1 MALSVADFW
10 SDPAGT
16 YRAVRAHSRH
26 LCEPLEV
33 EDYGLQSMPDASPVK
48 WHLAHTAWFFET
60 FVLASVRPDVPPF
73 HPQFGYLFNSYYET
87 VGRMHSRAE
96 RGVLSRPTVE
106 EVWRY
111 REHVD
116 AHMLRWL
123 EAGSGTPQE
132 LAVVEL
138 GLHHEQQH
146 QELILTDLKH
156 AFSRNALQP
165 VYAPRP
171 EAQSHQAR
179 RHRWLRYEGGRT
191 AVGHGGE
198 GFHFDNEGPRHD
210 VLLRP
215 FEIADR
221 MVTCGEWLE
230 FMHDDGYARAELW
243 LSAGWAAVNAH
254 RWRAPSYWEERDGGW
269 DVFTL
274 HGTQTLQPDD
284 PVCHVSLFE
293 ADAFARWAGARLPT
307 EFEWEASLGAE
318 PLGGNAEVAATY
330 HPRPAGENTQ
340 ASGEAWVWT
349 SSAYAPFPGYRP
361 PPGALGEYNGK
372 FMCSQLVLRGGS
384 CATPR
389 GHLRPTYRNFFHPP
403 DRWQFSGVQLAR
415 DA

>member
-1 MALSVADFW
+1 MAMSVADFW
-10 SDPAGT
+10 RDPALT
-16 YRAVRAHSRH
+16 YRAVREQTSR
-26 LCEPLEV
+26 LCGPLEV

-60 FVLASVRPDVPPF
+60 FVLARVVPDYTPF

-87 VGRMHSRAE
+87 VGRMHPRSE
-96 RGVLSRPTVE
+96 RGVLSRPTVAD
-106 EVWRY
+106 VWRY

-116 AHMLRWL
+116 AKMVRWL
-123 EAGSGTPQE
+123 ESGAATKDE
-132 LAVVEL
+132 LAVAEL

-171 EAQSHQAR
+171 ELPAAGGR
-179 RHRWLRYEGGRT
+179 RHRWLEHEGGIV
-191 AVGHGGE
+191 AVGHPGE

-210 VLLRP
+210 VLLQP
-215 FEIADR
+215 FQVADR
-221 MVTCGEWLE
+221 QVTCGEWLE

-243 LSAGWAAVNAH
+243 LSAGWHIVNTQG
-254 RWRAPSYWEERDGGW
+254 WRAPLYWRKNEGEW
-269 DVFTL
+269 SVFTL
-274 HGTQTLQPDD
+274 HGTQALDPNE

-307 EFEWEASLGAE
+307 EFEWEASLGTQ
-318 PLGGNAEVAATY
+318 LDRGNIGGSATY
-330 HPRPAGENTQ
+330 HPRPAGETTQ
-340 ASGEAWVWT
+340 AFGETWAWT
-349 SSAYAPFPGYRP
+349 SSAYAPYPGYRP

-372 FMCSQLVLRGGS
+372 FMCSQLVLRGAS
-384 CATPR
+384 CATPH
-389 GHLRPTYRNFFHPP
+389 GHTRPTYRNFFHPG

-415 DA
+415 DS